1 MAVQI
6 GYETL
11 GCVGTPAF
19 PRLLEETRADNLALH
34 EERENPQVE
43 ITGKVA

>member
-1 MAVQI
+1 MAVKI

-19 PRLLEETRADNLALH
+19 PRLLEETRADALALN
-34 EERENPQVE
+34 EERESPQVE
-43 ITGKVA
+43 ITGKGA